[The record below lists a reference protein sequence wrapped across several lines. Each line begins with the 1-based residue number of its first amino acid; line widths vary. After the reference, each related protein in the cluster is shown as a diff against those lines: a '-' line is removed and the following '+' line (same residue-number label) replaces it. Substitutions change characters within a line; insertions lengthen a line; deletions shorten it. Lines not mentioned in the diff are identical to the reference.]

1 VNEPL
6 RQLAM
11 RLLARRDH
19 SCAELEQKLSRAGG
33 STAEVAA
40 AIGQL
45 KESGLQSDARFAE
58 SYVRAHSARQ
68 GAARMRH
75 DLRGKGVATEVIDA
89 CLANSELPDELER
102 ARGVW
107 QRKFGELPAN
117 AKAWAQ
123 QARFLQG
130 RGFAAE
136 TIRRLL
142 KAAREDE

>member
-1 VNEPL
+1 VNDPL

-11 RLLARRDH
+11 KLLARRDH
-19 SCAELEQKLSRAGG
+19 SCAELEQKLSRLGD
-33 STAEVAA
+33 SVEVAA
-40 AIGQL
+40 VIARL
-45 KESGLQSDARFAE
+45 KESGLLSDLRYAE
-58 SYVRAHSARQ
+58 SYVRSHGARQ

-75 DLRGKGVATEVIDA
+75 ALRGKGVAAEVADA
-89 CLANSELPDELER
+89 CIAGADLPDEMER
-102 ARGVW
+102 ARAIW
-107 QRKFGELPAN
+107 QRKFGELPAD

-142 KAAREDE
+142 KETKDDE